1 MGGVL
6 VLLVAGA
13 FPASIGLV
21 RAESVASASA
31 CRFESVGT
39 GIVRDVTDGRTVAL
53 TDGREV
59 RLDAIEV
66 PHLPA
71 AGETGPGEAAGFA
84 ARAALASLLAGQ
96 TVELRR
102 RGAVATDRY
111 GRILAYAYVAGSP
124 ERSAAHDMLAR
135 GFARVAAHVGDRACA
150 TELLAREREAR
161 DGKLGLWAEPY
172 YSVIGADSGAAL
184 LAGRGRFTV
193 SQGKVLSVRESG
205 STIYMN
211 FGRRWSEALT
221 VTILKRLERI
231 FTAAGIA
238 PKGLENRHVRV
249 RGWIEE
255 RNGPRIEAANP
266 EQIEIVERN

>member
-1 MGGVL
+1 MGGES
-6 VLLVAGA
+6 VLLVAGVVVA
-13 FPASIGLV
+13 AIGPV
-21 RAESVASASA
+21 RAEPVASATA

-39 GIVRDVTDGRTVAL
+39 GVVRDVTDGRTMVLA
-53 TDGREV
+53 DGRGV

-71 AGETGPGEAAGFA
+71 AGETGPGEAAGLA

-102 RGAVATDRY
+102 RGATTTDRY
-111 GRILAYAYVAGSP
+111 GRILAYAYVAGGSD
-124 ERSAAHDMLAR
+124 RSAAHDMLAR
-135 GFARVAAHVGDRACA
+135 GFARVAARVGDRACA
-150 TELLAREREAR
+150 AELLGHERAAR
-161 DGKLGLWAEPY
+161 DAGLGLWAEPY
-172 YSVIGADSGAAL
+172 YSIAAADSGAAL

-193 SQGKVLSVRESG
+193 AQGKVLSVRESG
-205 STIYMN
+205 GTIYMN

-221 VTILKRLERI
+221 VTILKRQERI
-231 FTAAGIA
+231 FAAAGIA

-249 RGWIEE
+249 RGWVEE
-255 RNGPRIEAANP
+255 RNGPRIEASNP